1 MADDYKKSGL
11 SFGGVSREEY
21 KKAAADANAFFAQS
35 QDIYKKLEKNY
46 DNIVDNLKE
55 QGTLEGML
63 NGKRL
68 EGKMIAEAMKKAQ
81 KEGRDITQDEVD
93 NIKTKVGEQKKFGT
107 AINQILP
114 GVTGMATGIEN
125 SARGM
130 AGIFGPASMAV
141 AVFIVLAKLALDYG
155 KAIADT
161 RKELG
166 VSVGTAIKLNAQ
178 NRILGM
184 QAKAY
189 GLDIE
194 DIKSAQAAIRQD
206 LGASVQEAANLSLNF
221 ARTAASSGQTG
232 EELTKTLSIMES
244 ISGASRDVL
253 LNQIRANAAMIEAAG
268 VAPSLVM
275 KDIATNA
282 EFFASFA
289 KDGGKNLIMAATAAR
304 KLGLDMSAVAS
315 ATDSLLEFESSIESS
330 MEASMLL
337 GRQINTDRAR
347 QLALTGDQEGL
358 MKEIQRIAGGEAQ
371 FNQMNVLQRRALA
384 KSIGLSVEQL
394 ARTVR
399 NQGPGA
405 TGAAAGSAAGTIAEK
420 QLGAVHTTNELIAQ
434 GNSNTK
440 KLLGEF
446 NG

>member
-1 MADDYKKSGL
+1 
-11 SFGGVSREEY
+11 
-21 KKAAADANAFFAQS
+21 
-35 QDIYKKLEKNY
+35 
-46 DNIVDNLKE
+46 
-55 QGTLEGML
+55 
-63 NGKRL
+63 
-68 EGKMIAEAMKKAQ
+68 
-81 KEGRDITQDEVD
+81 
-93 NIKTKVGEQKKFGT
+93 
-107 AINQILP
+107 
-114 GVTGMATGIEN
+114 
-125 SARGM
+125 
-130 AGIFGPASMAV
+130 
-141 AVFIVLAKLALDYG
+141 
-155 KAIADT
+155 
-161 RKELG
+161 
-166 VSVGTAIKLNAQ
+166 
-178 NRILGM
+178 
-184 QAKAY
+184 
-189 GLDIE
+189 
-194 DIKSAQAAIRQD
+194 
-206 LGASVQEAANLSLNF
+206 
-221 ARTAASSGQTG
+221 
-232 EELTKTLSIMES
+232 
-244 ISGASRDVL
+244 VL

-275 KDIATNA
+275 KDIAANA

-420 QLGAVHTTNELIAQ
+420 QLGAVQTTNELISQ
-434 GNSNTK
+434 GNGFTK
-440 KLLGEF
+440 QLIREF
-446 NG
+446 NA